1 MVQVSD
7 SRRGEYFVMIDAV
20 KSVTRVA
27 CRLVSEWQ
35 WQGSRDTPEGDKR
48 DSDIHDTHS

>member
-20 KSVTRVA
+20 KSVLVSGRLPFSQRVA
-27 CRLVSEWQ
+27 MAREPRYTGGGQ
-35 WQGSRDTPEGDKR
+35 AG
-48 DSDIHDTHS
+48 